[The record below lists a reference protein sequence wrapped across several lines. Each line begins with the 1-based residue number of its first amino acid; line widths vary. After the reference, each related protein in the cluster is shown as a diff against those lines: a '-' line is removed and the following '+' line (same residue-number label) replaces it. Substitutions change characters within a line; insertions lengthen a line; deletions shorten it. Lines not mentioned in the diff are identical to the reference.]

1 MYRAGTPE
9 IEAIAKVIR
18 SGELFRYHPGGECE
32 RFEMRWAEYLG
43 VKHATMTS
51 SGTTA
56 IVAALAGLG
65 VGPGDEVIV
74 PAYTYM
80 ATAIGVLGVG
90 AIPVIVDVDESL
102 TLDPKALAD
111 AVGPRTRA
119 VIPVHMVGLPCDMD
133 AIMEVARKKKL
144 LVVEDACQAVGG
156 GFRGRKLGAIGH
168 AGTFSFNYYKNI
180 TCGEGGAVVTNDT
193 NAWQKARCTVD
204 CGSFYWQGRQ
214 EDVRPFAAAGARASE
229 IEGAML
235 NAQLD
240 QLPEMLSTMREQK
253 KQILA
258 ATAGTKL
265 KSIINHSLDDECGTH
280 VGFLFESA
288 AAAEAFRE
296 KVGGFIPGKTGRH
309 VYTEW
314 DPILEKRGSHTPALD
329 PFKLAANKKCRMNYS
344 KDMCPRSL
352 EIINRAVL
360 VGMHPD
366 RTQEQVREL
375 IGKIRGAAGS

>member
-9 IEAIAKVIR
+9 IEAIAKVIK
-18 SGELFRYHPGGECE
+18 SGELFRYHPGGACE
-32 RFEMRWAEYLG
+32 RFETRWAEFLG

-56 IVAALAGLG
+56 IVAALAGLDI
-65 VGPGDEVIV
+65 GPGDEVIV

-90 AIPVIVDVDESL
+90 ASPVIVDVDESL
-102 TLDPKALAD
+102 TLDPKAMAD
-111 AVGPRTRA
+111 AEGPRTTA
-119 VIPVHMVGLPCDMD
+119 VIPVHMVGRPCDMD
-133 AIMEVARKKKL
+133 AIMAVAQRKRL
-144 LVVEDACQAVGG
+144 RVVEDACQAVGG
-156 GFRGRKLGAIGH
+156 GYRGRKLGSIGQ

-180 TCGEGGAVVTNDT
+180 TCGEGGAIVTNDT
-193 NAWQKARCTVD
+193 AAWQKARCMVD

-214 EDVRPFAAAGARASE
+214 EDVRPFAAPGARASE

-240 QLPEMLSTMREQK
+240 QLPDMLAAMRQQK

-258 ATAGTKL
+258 ATADAGL
-265 KSIINHSLDDECGTH
+265 KSIVNHSLDDECGTH
-280 VGFLFESA
+280 VGFLFRDA
-288 AAAEAFRE
+288 AAAETF
-296 KVGGFIPGKTGRH
+296 KGSVGGFIPGKTGRH

-329 PFKLAANKKCRMNYS
+329 PFKLPANKRCRMNYS

-352 EIINRAVL
+352 DIINRAVL
-360 VGMHPD
+360 LGTHPD
-366 RTQEQVREL
+366 RTADGTREL
-375 IGKIRGAAGS
+375 IEKIRAAAH

>member
-1 MYRAGTPE
+1 MYRVGQPE
-9 IEAIAKVIR
+9 IDAIAKVIQ

-32 RFEMRWAEYLG
+32 RFEKRWAEYLG

-56 IVAALAGLG
+56 IVAALAGVG

-102 TLDPKALAD
+102 TLDPKALAE
-111 AVGPRTRA
+111 AAGPRTKA
-119 VIPVHMVGLPCDMD
+119 VIPVHMAGLPCDMD
-133 AIMEVARKKKL
+133 AIMDVARKKKL

-156 GFRGRKLGAIGH
+156 GYRGRKLGAIGH

-193 NAWQKARCTVD
+193 TAWQRARCMVD

-214 EDVRPFAAAGARASE
+214 EDVRPFAAPGARASE

-240 QLPEMLSTMREQK
+240 QLPGMLAAMRQQK
-253 KQILA
+253 KQVLA
-258 ATAGTKL
+258 AATEAGL
-265 KSIINHSLDDECGTH
+265 KSIVNHSLEDECGTH
-280 VGFLFESA
+280 VGFLFPTA
-288 AAAEAFRE
+288 DAAETFRQ

-329 PFKLAANKKCRMNYS
+329 PFRLAENKGCRMNYS

-352 EIINRAVL
+352 EIINRTVL
-360 VGMHPD
+360 IGTHPD
-366 RTQEQVREL
+366 RDPAQVGEL
-375 IGKIRGAAGS
+375 IAKIGAAVR